1 MWSTFEQVLGICT
14 GDGPEAEEILTA
26 VQVSDTKIALKSGY
40 GKYLTVDP
48 DGDVTGKA
56 EAIGVREQWEPVFQ
70 DVGFFQNSILH
81 FNTRDV
87 FSRAGAH
94 ERSPN
99 FVLQVWGIYMR
110 ARKHMLCW
118 THLWTVPLFNIETF
132 FMW

>member
-1 MWSTFEQVLGICT
+1 MWSTFEQALGICT

-87 FSRAGAH
+87 FSRAGAR

-99 FVLQVWGIYMR
+99 FVTGMGN
-110 ARKHMLCW
+110 LCEGSQAHALLN
-118 THLWTVPLFNIETF
+118 TPLNSTII
-132 FMW
+132 

>member
-1 MWSTFEQVLGICT
+1 M
-14 GDGPEAEEILTA
+14 TA

-87 FSRAGAH
+87 FSRAGAR

-99 FVLQVWGIYMR
+99 FVLQV
-110 ARKHMLCW
+110 
-118 THLWTVPLFNIETF
+118 
-132 FMW
+132 